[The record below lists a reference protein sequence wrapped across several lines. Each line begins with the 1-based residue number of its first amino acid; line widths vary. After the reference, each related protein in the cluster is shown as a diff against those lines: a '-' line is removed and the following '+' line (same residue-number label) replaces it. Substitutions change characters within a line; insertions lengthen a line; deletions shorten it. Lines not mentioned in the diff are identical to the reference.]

1 MGSAVNAVGKGIGS
15 IVGGFAEGMTPEAK
29 FADQSRLNRDSDQQR
44 AIGDSSISKGNDL
57 YNQANNEFSQFQTG
71 LNQADYMNTSGNVG
85 TSLDLLQQ
93 AAQGNAPSA
102 AQAQLQAGKD
112 QAIATQQA
120 MANSGNASQMIG
132 GQKEAMMNAANLTQ
146 QAANQS
152 AQLRAGEMAAARGQ
166 YANQA
171 GAQAAQ
177 AAQNAGLKLD
187 AYGRQLNAAG
197 NYNQMG
203 LAGYGGATS
212 ADLGGL
218 NINQGVYNQRN
229 QQQAGITGGLIN
241 AGGAAIAAGAGGGK
255 GAPAAAAAHGGVV
268 PGRLSGHKD
277 SYSKDKVPVMT
288 SPGEIIV
295 PVSALQSKKKAV
307 TFLMKMMDGR
317 LEDNSIL
324 KREELFKMKKRV
336 N

>member
-29 FADQSRLNRDSDQQR
+29 FADQSRLNADSDAQR
-44 AIGDSSISKGNDL
+44 NIGKSSIDTANDQL
-57 YNQANNEFSQFQTG
+57 NRANTQFDRFQTG
-71 LNQADYMNTSGNVG
+71 MNQADYMNTGGNVG

-171 GAQAAQ
+171 GTQAAQ

-187 AYGRQLNAAG
+187 AYGRQMNAAG

-241 AGGAAIAAGAGGGK
+241 AGGAAIAAGAGKGG
-255 GAPAAAAAHGGVV
+255 GAAAAAAHGGVV
-268 PGRLSGHKD
+268 PGRLLGHKD
-277 SYSKDKVPVMT
+277 NYSNDKVPVMT

-317 LEDNSIL
+317 LEDNNIL